1 MAQRADKI
9 SLIASPQ
16 SRTKKKHHC
25 SYKGCHYSRRQA
37 YEVDRHVARVHDRS
51 KLRYT
56 CQFPGCN
63 QTFWHQYQVRN
74 HVQKIHSKQPKT
86 SCDYKVIGGTS
97 SLPKSFRGMLTTP
110 IAAKRLPIFQCTI
123 CDSVCHGK
131 TKLERHQSSHKDLP
145 LQCPHCKQK
154 FEHNY
159 HMKRHIDTAHL
170 GKRYICSCGKSY
182 ASKTNMNRHRKQEGC
197 NSNTSVADP
206 VQDKAGN
213 RDEKGPFEAAEEIE
227 EKGFGQNP
235 MCVICYTQHTSC
247 DTDILCNS
255 CNLGFLQM
263 PIAYHTSLGAQFE
276 TKGCSFDQL
285 PANTSFGMPS
295 SDLSINNE
303 SRNAF
308 TEGSIC

>member
-1 MAQRADKI
+1 
-9 SLIASPQ
+9 
-16 SRTKKKHHC
+16 
-25 SYKGCHYSRRQA
+25 
-37 YEVDRHVARVHDRS
+37 
-51 KLRYT
+51 
-56 CQFPGCN
+56 
-63 QTFWHQYQVRN
+63 
-74 HVQKIHSKQPKT
+74 
-86 SCDYKVIGGTS
+86 
-97 SLPKSFRGMLTTP
+97 
-110 IAAKRLPIFQCTI
+110 
-123 CDSVCHGK
+123 
-131 TKLERHQSSHKDLP
+131 
-145 LQCPHCKQK
+145 
-154 FEHNY
+154 
-159 HMKRHIDTAHL
+159 
-170 GKRYICSCGKSY
+170 
-182 ASKTNMNRHRKQEGC
+182 MNRHGKQEGC

-206 VQDKAGN
+206 VKDKAGN

-235 MCVICYTQHTSC
+235 MCAICYTQHTSC

-308 TEGSIC
+308 TEGSICQSQIGTSQLNAFVSEIFGLPGTGGASNASPHSQYS